1 MLSQYFAA
9 KKKLYPQQVKGKIR
23 SLKNWL
29 NFLLLSIYIFSPY
42 LRFNRGES
50 APNQAILIDFH
61 TDVLYFFFIE
71 IWPQE
76 IYYLAGILVL
86 SALLLF
92 FITSLFGRVWCGYAC
107 FQTVWTDIF
116 IAVERFW
123 QGDRNSRILLDRKK
137 NWLYYQKKICTH
149 ICWIAISLFTG
160 LVFVSYFNDVF
171 VLYQLI
177 INLQLS
183 TSILGWI
190 LGIGF
195 ATYLMAGFAREHVC
209 TYMCPYA
216 RFQSAMFD
224 NNTFVV
230 SYQHKRGEPRQKYH
244 QGDDFANR
252 GHCIDCKQC
261 VVVCPVGID
270 IRDGLQ
276 MQCIACGLCIDA
288 CDNIM
293 EKFNLPKGLIRY
305 DTLQNLNTNPD
316 LFSVKK
322 PKFFKPRT
330 WYYLVIISAICTL
343 IIFGLIA
350 KQPIAISILQERNP
364 LYVLLS
370 DGSIRNVYQLSVTNK
385 SHLTQKFF
393 LTASHGDLV
402 ELTILNQEN
411 NIIELKPQA
420 VSEFKIFLTAK
431 NPPQHTESLVV
442 DLMLSDQKQNNYKT
456 SAVLFLP

>member
-1 MLSQYFAA
+1 MFSEYFAA

-29 NFLLLSIYIFSPY
+29 NFFFLSIYIFLPY
-42 LRFNRGES
+42 LRFNRQNS
-50 APNQAILIDFH
+50 APNQAILIDFK
-61 TDVLYFFFIE
+61 TDVIYFFFIE

-86 SALLLF
+86 SALALF

-107 FQTVWTDIF
+107 FQTVWTDLF

-123 QGDRNSRILLDRKK
+123 QGDRNNRILLDRHK
-137 NWLYYQKKICTH
+137 NFKYYQKKICTH
-149 ICWIAISLFTG
+149 FCWIIISLFTG

-171 VLYQLI
+171 VLYQQI
-177 INLQLS
+177 IALQLS
-183 TSILGWI
+183 PVVLGWI
-190 LGIGF
+190 IGIGY

-224 NNTFVV
+224 NNTLIV
-230 SYQHKRGEPRQKYH
+230 SYQHKRGEPRQKHH
-244 QGDDFANR
+244 QGDDFNQR

-293 EKFNLPKGLIRY
+293 KKLALPTGLIRY

-316 LFSVKK
+316 FFSVQKA
-322 PKFFKPRT
+322 KFFRPRT
-330 WYYLVIISAICTL
+330 LYYLVIISIICTA
-343 IIFGLIA
+343 IMFGLIT
-350 KQPIAISILQERNP
+350 KKPISVSVLQERNP

-370 DGSIRNVYQLSVTNK
+370 DGSIRNTYQLNIANK
-385 SHLTQKFF
+385 SYHIKKLT
-393 LTASHGDLV
+393 LTTSHSNVLDLK
-402 ELTILNQEN
+402 ILNQEHN
-411 NIIELKPQA
+411 FIELKPQA
-420 VSEFKIFLTAK
+420 LSEFKIFLTTK
-431 NPPQHTESLVV
+431 NKITNTESLLI
-442 DLMLSDQKQNNYKT
+442 DFILTDNQETYQT
-456 SAVLFLP
+456 SAILFLP